1 MSLKKFTNVLN
12 VPKRK
17 VLRLTMSVYIYH
29 MPKVYQYIIEEII
42 IFNWVIFR
50 QKGLKTLRGN
60 IYSAYVINIKLM
72 NPISVYIADVCCDK
86 KPCD

>member
-17 VLRLTMSVYIYH
+17 VLRFTMSVYIYH
-29 MPKVYQYIIEEII
+29 MPQVYQYIIEEIM
-42 IFNWVIFR
+42 
-50 QKGLKTLRGN
+50 RGN

>member
-17 VLRLTMSVYIYH
+17 VLRFTMSVYIYH
-29 MPKVYQYIIEEII
+29 MPQVYQYIIEEIM
-42 IFNWVIFR
+42 
-50 QKGLKTLRGN
+50 RGN
-60 IYSAYVINIKLM
+60 IHSAYVINIKLM
-72 NPISVYIADVCCDK
+72 NLISIYIADVCCDK